1 MRTLAPTAVTALGA
15 RVLGLATLVH
25 MAFPTAIR
33 LASANF
39 DIQAPSGLYRGAA
52 GLGSI
57 SQIDDSP
64 GEIKGLNFSLSGV
77 PSEYI
82 ALALDDAAIVQG
94 TPVTIRTAIL
104 DGETYALCDEPIVW
118 QGRLDTMSIEEDG
131 NTCTIAV
138 TAESTAV
145 DLLRGNPLT
154 YSDADQQM
162 LYPGDVAFGFIVSQI
177 NKPIVWPDKQWFQA
191 KGA

>member
-1 MRTLAPTAVTALGA
+1 MRTLVSSAVTALNA
-15 RVLGLATLVH
+15 KVLGLVALVRLD
-25 MAFPTAIR
+25 FPASPIL
-33 LASANF
+33 LASSNM
-39 DIQAPSGLYRGAA
+39 DIVAPSGTYRGAA
-52 GLGSI
+52 GLGQV

-64 GEIKGLNFSLSGV
+64 GEIKGLQFALSGV

-82 ALALDDAAIVQG
+82 GLALSEDSEVQG
-94 TPVTIRTAIL
+94 SPVTIRTGII
-104 DGETYALCDEPIVW
+104 DGQTYTLCDEPIVW

-131 NTCTIAV
+131 ETCTIAV

-162 LYPGDVAFGFIVSQI
+162 LFPGDFAFGFIVSQA

-191 KGA
+191 KG

>member
-1 MRTLAPTAVTALGA
+1 MRSLDPSAVAALSA
-15 RVLGLATLVH
+15 KTLGLATLVH

-33 LASANF
+33 LASANV
-39 DIQAPSGLYRGAA
+39 DIQAPSGLYRGAGA
-52 GLGSI
+52 LGQI

-64 GEIKGLNFSLSGV
+64 GEIKGLNFALSGV

-82 ALALDDAAIVQG
+82 ALALDDAGIVQG
-94 TPVTIRTAIL
+94 TPVTIRTAIF

-118 QGRLDTMSIEEDG
+118 TGRLDTMSIEEDG
-131 NTCTIAV
+131 DTCTIAA

-154 YSDADQQM
+154 YSDADQKM
-162 LYPGDVAFGFIVSQI
+162 LYPGDRAFEYLVGQI
-177 NKPIVWPDKQWFQA
+177 NKPIVWPDKMWFIA
-191 KGA
+191 KGP